1 MIWFIKYLIITA
13 SVIWVLVLMSCKHT
27 ESTFIYDKPFVHSCP
42 EYGHG
47 DCPICCDP
55 HKNKNE
61 ETIALDR

>member
-1 MIWFIKYLIITA
+1 MSWFIRYLIITA
-13 SVIWVLVLMSCKHT
+13 SVIWLLVLMSCKHT
-27 ESTFIYDKPFVHSCP
+27 SNILTYEKPFVHSCP

-55 HKNKNE
+55 YKNE